1 MNTHTTNAPRR
12 RLRNASRAGLV
23 ALSTLLAGVPAALGD
38 TGGATYTLQCG
49 TNTYTVVKSNENSA
63 TYTNGTTEFIT
74 AIGAILAGGSA
85 QPNAV
90 PCTINGFGPVPFL
103 ITPSH

>member
-1 MNTHTTNAPRR
+1 MNTHSTHTTKSLPGK
-12 RLRNASRAGLV
+12 ASRAAVLGASV
-23 ALSTLLAGVPAALGD
+23 LLAIAPAAHGD
-38 TGGATYTLQCG
+38 SGTTYTLQCG
-49 TNTYTVVKSNENSA
+49 THTYTVQKSNENSA
-63 TYTNGTTEFIT
+63 AYTDGTTEFIT

-90 PCTINGFGPVPFL
+90 SCTINGFGPVPFV